1 MIALRNN
8 DVVNSS
14 NKDLVDARDFLIGE
28 FDKTKE
34 IIIELTKQLESIEIL
49 YNNVNTDMLVQEDV
63 GIFRI
68 NRNYYYDEFIK
79 MVKEGTIVNVI

>member
-1 MIALRNN
+1 MELNKVIEIGN

-49 YNNVNTDMLVQEDV
+49 YNNVNGELNK
-63 GIFRI
+63 RY
-68 NRNYYYDEFIK
+68 R
-79 MVKEGTIVNVI
+79 

>member
-1 MIALRNN
+1 MELNKVIEISN

-49 YNNVNTDMLVQEDV
+49 YNNVNGELNK
-63 GIFRI
+63 RY
-68 NRNYYYDEFIK
+68 R
-79 MVKEGTIVNVI
+79 

>member
-1 MIALRNN
+1 MELNKVIEIGN

-34 IIIELTKQLESIEIL
+34 IIIELTKQLESIELL
-49 YNNVNTDMLVQEDV
+49 YNNVNGEL
-63 GIFRI
+63 
-68 NRNYYYDEFIK
+68 NKSYK
-79 MVKEGTIVNVI
+79 